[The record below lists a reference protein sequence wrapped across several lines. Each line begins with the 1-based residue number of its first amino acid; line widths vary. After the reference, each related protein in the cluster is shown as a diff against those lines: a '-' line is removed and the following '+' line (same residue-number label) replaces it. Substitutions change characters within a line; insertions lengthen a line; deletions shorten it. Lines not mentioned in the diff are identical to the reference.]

1 MHCVFVCACVSLNPC
16 YFISRTQILE
26 DVFSSLPFHGNRWNK
41 KSDRIRDR
49 CERAVERPVH
59 EEEELVAPRPRGR
72 QNIDNRNHRQGH
84 KQPQEDGIPNIEE
97 VPKEGE
103 EEVDQNVG
111 NDTVQE
117 EEPPPPPPTLAE
129 VMDR

>member
-1 MHCVFVCACVSLNPC
+1 MERRS
-16 YFISRTQILE
+16 
-26 DVFSSLPFHGNRWNK
+26 NR
-41 KSDRIRDR
+41 IHDR
-49 CERAVERPVH
+49 CERATKRQVH
-59 EEEELVAPRPRGR
+59 EEEELVAPRPKGMHNRG
-72 QNIDNRNHRQGH
+72 NRNHRQGH

-103 EEVDQNVG
+103 EEIEQNVG
-111 NDTVQE
+111 NDPVQE